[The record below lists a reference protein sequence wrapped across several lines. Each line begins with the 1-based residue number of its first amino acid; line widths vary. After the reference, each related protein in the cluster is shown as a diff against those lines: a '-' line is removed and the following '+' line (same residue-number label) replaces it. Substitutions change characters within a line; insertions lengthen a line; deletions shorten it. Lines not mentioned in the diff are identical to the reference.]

1 MANNLKST
9 VEVKGNE
16 EVVKLVDSLI
26 DKVNDNNSDSPVTAF
41 ATAFYDDVDL
51 TEDRGV
57 LNEWSYEK
65 LGSKWTTLYDV
76 INEGEFSIE
85 SAWYPPK
92 QFFIHLY
99 NLCFPLDNDVVIE
112 VRYEDEGYNP
122 VGALLVKSVTTYG
135 EHEET
140 TEGCLWSEEEEMED
154 PTVDMDW
161 DDENY
166 DEVSSEFYESVYD
179 TQLRLL
185 SNCKEL
191 IELDG
196 IPFEDVK

>member
-1 MANNLKST
+1 M
-9 VEVKGNE
+9 
-16 EVVKLVDSLI
+16 
-26 DKVNDNNSDSPVTAF
+26 
-41 ATAFYDDVDL
+41 
-51 TEDRGV
+51 
-57 LNEWSYEK
+57 
-65 LGSKWTTLYDV
+65 
-76 INEGEFSIE
+76 
-85 SAWYPPK
+85 
-92 QFFIHLY
+92 
-99 NLCFPLDNDVVIE
+99 DNDVVIE
-112 VRYEDEGYNP
+112 VKYEDEGYNP

-140 TEGCLWSEEEEMED
+140 TEGCIWSEEEEMED